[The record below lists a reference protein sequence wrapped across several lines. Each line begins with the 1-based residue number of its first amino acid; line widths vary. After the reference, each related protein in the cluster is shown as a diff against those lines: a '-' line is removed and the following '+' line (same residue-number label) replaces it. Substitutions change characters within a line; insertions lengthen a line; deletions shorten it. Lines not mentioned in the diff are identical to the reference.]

1 MKSKTKPHLIFL
13 RYIFDVSSILNNVP
27 SKASWPNE
35 SQLFRNGVTAIPKI
49 GSYALPTYSML
60 EDTNP
65 TLWRGEESHHPNL
78 VGWSKGSCK
87 RIKITYY
94 MEISGA
100 SEL

>member
-49 GSYALPTYSML
+49 GSYALPTYSMIHQL
-60 EDTNP
+60 CFLRDSPVCVSFGIHQFVSPSEFT
-65 TLWRGEESHHPNL
+65 RGRGH
-78 VGWSKGSCK
+78 
-87 RIKITYY
+87 
-94 MEISGA
+94 A
-100 SEL
+100 